1 MGLDFNASIN
11 KVPQTGQF
19 FTSESGRCW
28 GQFFK
33 AMTGGPFLKLNQAE
47 MTRGRKAVF
56 LKLNHTKAI
65 YVWDCFFKAES
76 RPNQAE
82 AS

>member
-1 MGLDFNASIN
+1 MKA
-11 KVPQTGQF
+11 
-19 FTSESGRCW
+19 GRCW

-33 AMTGGPFLKLNQAE
+33 AMTGGPFLKLNQAD
-47 MTRGRKAVF
+47 MTSRGRKAVF
-56 LKLNHTKAI
+56 LKLYHTKAS
-65 YVWDCFFKAES
+65 YVGDCFLKAES